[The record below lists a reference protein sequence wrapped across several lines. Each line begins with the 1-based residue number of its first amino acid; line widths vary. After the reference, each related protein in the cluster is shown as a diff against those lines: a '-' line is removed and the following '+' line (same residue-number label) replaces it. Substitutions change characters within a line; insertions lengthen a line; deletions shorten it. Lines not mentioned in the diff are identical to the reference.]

1 MAIVAVAAITLVP
14 TALLAN
20 RIVANGAVTVP
31 TDLGAAPTGFIAPAP
46 VTYSASPA
54 PPALAQQPMVDGC
67 GLICDPDMGALW
79 QHVVSASDIGSRS
92 EIVANAIRM
101 TLRAIDEAVV
111 GAAPALR

>member
-54 PPALAQQPMVDGC
+54 PPALASNPWSM
-67 GLICDPDMGALW
+67 
-79 QHVVSASDIGSRS
+79 
-92 EIVANAIRM
+92 
-101 TLRAIDEAVV
+101 AVV
-111 GAAPALR
+111 